1 MKSCFEKQGT
11 EICSEGTNQSS
22 SFMKQRSNKKIYYL
36 YFVVKNV
43 PKYVKKEQL
52 CGDSTAQT
60 FYRLLLKGDA
70 ALSWSEIAKSLA
82 TPH

>member
-43 PKYVKKEQL
+43 PKYVKKNNFVEIWQL
-52 CGDSTAQT
+52 
-60 FYRLLLKGDA
+60 RLFIACFLKVMQH
-70 ALSWSEIAKSLA
+70 LA
-82 TPH
+82 GQRLQRV

>member
-43 PKYVKKEQL
+43 PKYVKKNNFVEIRQL
-52 CGDSTAQT
+52 
-60 FYRLLLKGDA
+60 RLFIACFLKVMQH
-70 ALSWSEIAKSLA
+70 LA
-82 TPH
+82 GQRLQRV

>member
-11 EICSEGTNQSS
+11 EIYSEGTNQSS
-22 SFMKQRSNKKIYYL
+22 SFMKQWSNKKIYYL

-43 PKYVKKEQL
+43 PKYVKKNNFVEIRQL
-52 CGDSTAQT
+52 
-60 FYRLLLKGDA
+60 RLFIACFLKVMQHSA
-70 ALSWSEIAKSLA
+70 AKSLA